1 VSQRGGDRPRRTR
14 TIPPPLAPPFPR
26 AVPTWVG
33 RGAELARAADL
44 FERETLHL
52 VYGVGGVGKSEFVYR
67 LFDEVR
73 ERPAWTVAPAVLV
86 GVRPGMAAEHVV
98 AALRVNAGPRRAR
111 IQLQST
117 GAATLDDDLAEA
129 ARVLDAAPVM
139 VFLDDVHNL
148 EPEAAARVLG
158 FLSRH
163 VRTSRIVAASRIE
176 IPLPPGTPPPAVHRL
191 GPLDEGATADLV
203 ARLAERLG
211 VAPPDAAAV
220 FARSG
225 GSPFYVA
232 RDVAGDPDRAAGG
245 LDQTLRELPD
255 AARALVAA
263 LAVAR
268 TPLAPGDVA
277 ELAGD
282 EPLRELGRRFLV
294 DGLRDQVL
302 VHDLVR
308 DASHRIASRRERAAA
323 HRRMA
328 DLYRGRAEKDG
339 RYAPADAGDVVE
351 AVHHLTAAGDAEE
364 AWELVQGAYRPVAAA
379 GLDHLLLDDLRTLG
393 GAVAGARE
401 AIALMTARILIRRS
415 LIAEAADVLA
425 GLADRG
431 DEASPRWLLLAGEVA
446 ERRGRLVE
454 AQALFRRAQA
464 VAATPAERL
473 QAALELADA
482 ASLRG
487 QNDEAREVLAAA
499 RVEHEPLAPRDR
511 GRWGWSQTLSYI
523 IEERFAEA
531 AAEARAAAEALE
543 GGGHEDLEVLLALL
557 EVLARA
563 ELDDVAGASALLDRG
578 VARATAVGALREH
591 VTALYR
597 GVLAYF
603 AGDLDA
609 ADAAL
614 DHAFAYLTDHADA
627 VQASIA
633 GYYRVRAHIARGQI
647 MRALELAAR
656 MTRLATAAEL
666 GTLAP
671 HGRIAQAE
679 ALLAAGRPDEARAL
693 IESGLAA
700 PRVCDQARWRG
711 HTMLARAAA
720 ADGDLA
726 AARRHLADAAAAG
739 PIGSPELAEVAAVAR
754 ARGAAH
760 DLEVAAIELAGGDLR
775 RAADAAD
782 RARRHFAAAGRRGQE
797 ARATIALAAARTGL
811 AAGPGPDLD
820 AALALVDAAQAL
832 AEATGYRR
840 VLARCAMVRA
850 AIFGRRGD
858 DPRPALAAPTDPS
871 YPEGRAQLAARA
883 ALDGARLDEDDV
895 PPGVR
900 ANLAALGLVAG
911 PRHRVTMR
919 GAARVIGDAELEA
932 VRAEHAIVIEP
943 ARAVIAVRVAG
954 EVRLDR
960 GRALLCELLAA
971 LVEAQG
977 AVVSPEALFR
987 RVWGGPEYH
996 ALRHRN
1002 TLYVALRRLRQ
1013 SLRDLC
1019 GDDQEIVETAAGGW
1033 RVADPIDAV
1042 VIRPADAD

>member
-1 VSQRGGDRPRRTR
+1 MSQRNGDRPRRTR

-73 ERPAWTVAPAVLV
+73 ERPAWAVAPAVLV

-98 AALRVNAGPRRAR
+98 AALRVNAGPRRPR
-111 IQLQST
+111 IQIQST
-117 GAATLDDDLAEA
+117 GTATLDDDLAEA

-220 FARSG
+220 FPRSG

-232 RDVAGDPDRAAGG
+232 RDVAGDPDRASGG

-268 TPLAPGDVA
+268 TPLAPKDVA

-339 RYAPADAGDVVE
+339 RFAPADAGDVVE

-425 GLADRG
+425 GLTDRG
-431 DEASPRWLLLAGEVA
+431 EEASPRWLLLAGEVA

-464 VAATPAERL
+464 VAVTPAERL

-487 QNDEAREVLAAA
+487 RNDEAREVLAAA

-563 ELDDVAGASALLDRG
+563 ELDDVAGASALLDRV

-591 VTALYR
+591 VSSLYG

-609 ADAAL
+609 AAASL
-614 DHAFAYLTDHADA
+614 DHAFAYLTDHADF
-627 VQASIA
+627 VMASIG
-633 GYYRVRAHIARGQI
+633 GYYRVRVHIARGEI
-647 MRALELAAR
+647 VRALELAAR
-656 MTRLATAAEL
+656 MTRLATSAEL

-700 PRVCDQARWRG
+700 PRVCDQARWRA

-726 AARRHLADAAAAG
+726 RRSPPPRRRRGRRPDRLARAGRGRRGRPRPERRPRPRGRRDRAGRRRPAPRRRRRRPRPPPLRRRRSPRPGGARDDRAGRRPHRARHRTGPRARCRARPWSTPPRPWPRPPATAGSWPGARWCGRRSSAAAATT
-739 PIGSPELAEVAAVAR
+739 
-754 ARGAAH
+754 
-760 DLEVAAIELAGGDLR
+760 
-775 RAADAAD
+775 
-782 RARRHFAAAGRRGQE
+782 RARRWPRRPI
-797 ARATIALAAARTGL
+797 RPTPR
-811 AAGPGPDLD
+811 AGPSSPPGPRST
-820 AALALVDAAQAL
+820 APAS
-832 AEATGYRR
+832 TRTTS
-840 VLARCAMVRA
+840 
-850 AIFGRRGD
+850 
-858 DPRPALAAPTDPS
+858 RPGSAPTS
-871 YPEGRAQLAARA
+871 
-883 ALDGARLDEDDV
+883 
-895 PPGVR
+895 
-900 ANLAALGLVAG
+900 
-911 PRHRVTMR
+911 PRS
-919 GAARVIGDAELEA
+919 A
-932 VRAEHAIVIEP
+932 
-943 ARAVIAVRVAG
+943 
-954 EVRLDR
+954 
-960 GRALLCELLAA
+960 
-971 LVEAQG
+971 
-977 AVVSPEALFR
+977 
-987 RVWGGPEYH
+987 
-996 ALRHRN
+996 
-1002 TLYVALRRLRQ
+1002 
-1013 SLRDLC
+1013 
-1019 GDDQEIVETAAGGW
+1019 
-1033 RVADPIDAV
+1033 
-1042 VIRPADAD
+1042 